1 MSIDPAIVTPSSEEI
16 GIAGQAAPPHALSH
30 SSARW
35 RSYGPMLARR
45 IVLSVVLLVI
55 LSFISFS
62 LLALSP
68 GDPARL
74 LLGTR
79 PTTPGNLAAI
89 REQFHLNMS
98 FWGQYWFWLKGVA
111 HLQFGRSIQTL
122 APVGPTLGS
131 HLVLSLELAAVGF
144 VFAVGGGI
152 LLGIAAAVWQ
162 ERIVDRTIV
171 ALSIVGVSA
180 PAFVAG
186 IAMLLFFSVD
196 LHWLPA
202 YGEGGSG
209 WSRLQHLLLPGF
221 ALGLGAM
228 ALVLKVTRSSMI
240 RELSSDYVT
249 FARARGASTRR
260 VLFSYALR
268 NALIP
273 IVTSSGL
280 VFSYLIASAVLVE
293 VVFNLPGI
301 GSMLVNGVTT
311 HDIPVVQAATLGLGA
326 VVIVV
331 NLITD
336 ILYLFIDPR
345 VHLAKAAV

>member
-1 MSIDPAIVTPSSEEI
+1 MSVDPASATAISGGIGPGDALLGPVTPT
-16 GIAGQAAPPHALSH
+16 GRRTG
-30 SSARW
+30 
-35 RSYGPMLARR
+35 RSGYGPMLARR
-45 IVLSVVLLVI
+45 LVVSVVLLVV

-68 GDPARL
+68 GDPAKL

-79 PTTPGNLAAI
+79 PTTPANLAAI
-89 REQFHLNMS
+89 RAEFHLNLS
-98 FWGQYWFWLKGVA
+98 FWGQYWYWLKGVVQ
-111 HLQFGRSIQTL
+111 LQFGRSITTL
-122 APVGPTLGS
+122 APVGPTLAA
-131 HLVLSLELAAVGF
+131 HLGVSFQLASVGF

-152 LLGIAAAVWQ
+152 VLGVIAAVWQ
-162 ERIVDRTIV
+162 ERLVDRVIV

-186 IAMLLFFSVD
+186 IGLLIVFSVD

-202 YGEGGSG
+202 YGEGSAG
-209 WSRLQHLLLPGF
+209 WSRLEHLLLPGF
-221 ALGLGAM
+221 SLGLGAM
-228 ALVLKVTRSSMI
+228 ALVLKITRSSMI

-249 FARARGASTRR
+249 FARARGASERR
-260 VLFSYALR
+260 VLITYALR

-280 VFSYLIASAVLVE
+280 VVSYLIASAVLVE

-301 GSMLVNGVTT
+301 GSMLVSGVTT
-311 HDIPVVQAATLGLGA
+311 HDIPVVQAATLALGA
-326 VVIVV
+326 TVILV
-331 NLITD
+331 NLVVD

-345 VHLAKAAV
+345 VHLARGAV

>member
-1 MSIDPAIVTPSSEEI
+1 
-16 GIAGQAAPPHALSH
+16 
-30 SSARW
+30 
-35 RSYGPMLARR
+35 MLARR
-45 IVLSVVLLVI
+45 LLVSIVLLVV

-79 PTTPGNLAAI
+79 PTTPANLAAI
-89 REQFHLNMS
+89 RAEFHLNAS
-98 FWGQYWFWLKGVA
+98 FLGQYWIWLQGVVQ
-111 HLQFGRSIQTL
+111 LQFGRSIATL
-122 APVGPTLGS
+122 APVGPTLAS
-131 HLVLSLELAAVGF
+131 HLLLSFELAAVG
-144 VFAVGGGI
+144 AVLAIGGGVV
-152 LLGIAAAVWQ
+152 LGIVAAVWQ
-162 ERIVDRTIV
+162 ERFADRTIV

-186 IAMLLFFSVD
+186 LVLLIVFSVD
-196 LHWLPA
+196 LNWLPA
-202 YGEGGSG
+202 YGQGGG
-209 WSRLQHLLLPGF
+209 GFDRLKHLLLPGI

-249 FARARGASTRR
+249 FARARGASTSR
-260 VLFSYALR
+260 VLTTYALR

-293 VVFNLPGI
+293 VVFNIPGV
-301 GSMLVNGVTT
+301 GSMLVSGVTT
-311 HDIPVVQAATLGLGA
+311 HDIPVVQAAVLAIGA
-326 VVIVV
+326 VVILV
-331 NLITD
+331 NLLVD
-336 ILYLFIDPR
+336 VLYLFIDPR
-345 VHLAKAAV
+345 VHMGRAGV

>member
-1 MSIDPAIVTPSSEEI
+1 MSASTLPLPRTRSR
-16 GIAGQAAPPHALSH
+16 
-30 SSARW
+30 ARW
-35 RSYGPMLARR
+35 RGYGRMLAWRV
-45 IVLSVVLLVI
+45 VLSAVLLVV

-79 PTTPGNLAAI
+79 PATAANLNAI
-89 REQFHLNMS
+89 RDQFHLNLS
-98 FWGQYWFWLKGVA
+98 FWGQYWHWLKGVA

-131 HLVLSLELAAVGF
+131 HLVLSFELAAVGF

-152 LLGIAAAVWQ
+152 LLGILAAVWQ
-162 ERIVDRTIV
+162 EKLADRVIV

-186 IAMLLFFSVD
+186 IALLLFFSVD
-196 LHWLPA
+196 LNWLPA

-209 WSRLQHLLLPGF
+209 WNRIEHLLLPGF
-221 ALGLGAM
+221 SLGLGAM

-260 VLFSYALR
+260 VLFTYALR

-273 IVTSSGL
+273 IVTSGGL

-301 GSMLVNGVTT
+301 GSMLVDGVTT

-345 VHLAKAAV
+345 VQTAGAAV

>member
-1 MSIDPAIVTPSSEEI
+1 
-16 GIAGQAAPPHALSH
+16 
-30 SSARW
+30 
-35 RSYGPMLARR
+35 MLAWRL
-45 IVLSVVLLVI
+45 VVAVVLLVV

-79 PTTPGNLAAI
+79 PTTPSNLAAI
-89 REQFHLNMS
+89 RAEFHLNLS
-98 FWGQYWFWLKGVA
+98 FWGQYWNWLQGVA
-111 HLQFGRSIQTL
+111 QLQFGRSIATL
-122 APVGPTLGS
+122 APVGPTLAS
-131 HLVLSLELAAVGF
+131 HLGLSFELAAVGF

-162 ERIVDRTIV
+162 ERLVDRAIV

-186 IAMLLFFSVD
+186 IVLLIVFSVD
-196 LHWLPA
+196 LHWLPD
-202 YGEGGSG
+202 YGKGTGG
-209 WSRLQHLLLPGF
+209 LNTLEHLLLPGLS
-221 ALGLGAM
+221 LGLGAM

-240 RELSSDYVT
+240 RELSSDYVI
-249 FARARGASTRR
+249 FARARGASTWR
-260 VLFSYALR
+260 VLFVYALR

-280 VFSYLIASAVLVE
+280 VLSYLIASAVLVE

-301 GSMLVNGVTT
+301 GSMLVSGVTT
-311 HDIPVVQAATLGLGA
+311 HDIPVVQAATLAIGA

-331 NLITD
+331 NLLTD
-336 ILYLFIDPR
+336 VLYLFIDPR
-345 VHLAKAAV
+345 VHLARGAV